1 MQNFTLQNAERPKSL
16 ALDGACK
23 TLALDGACKMLALDG
38 AYKMLKR
45 FYLHLFP
52 HCQIYMREK

>member
-1 MQNFTLQNAERPKSL
+1 MQNFTLQNAERPKS
-16 ALDGACK
+16 
-23 TLALDGACKMLALDG
+23 LALDGACKMLALDG

-52 HCQIYMREK
+52 HCQI